1 MKTNKLSGAVMA
13 LLLPAAISLFSCSDD
28 EESIVVTDPVW
39 VTDAENLKDI
49 AGFYV
54 LNQGNYGKNNCT
66 FDRFVYSSGAYENNV
81 FLHANPT
88 AVMGLG
94 DTGNDIHVF
103 GGKLY
108 VAVNGSNLV
117 TVTDVNTAC
126 KKAEIEVPN
135 CRYFAND
142 GSNVYVSSY
151 VGQAGADPTD
161 RRGVVMRIDTRTYT
175 VTGTCEVGYQ
185 PEQMA
190 VAEGKL
196 YVANSG
202 GYRAMYGGDYDN
214 TVSVID
220 LSTFTLKGTIEV
232 AVNLF
237 GMQYDS
243 KHNQIFVSSQ
253 GNYMDIPSTISIIDP
268 VTDKVKGVI
277 DKACTNMAVNGD
289 SLYTYSTEWN
299 YVTNSYTNSFAVYD
313 IDRKEAVSTQ
323 FITDGTDSEIMCP
336 YGMAINPENGDIVIS
351 DARDYVSP
359 GRIYCYSRQGVRK
372 WTAVTGVI
380 PSSVAFIPKNKL

>member
-1 MKTNKLSGAVMA
+1 MKTNKLGGAVMA
-13 LLLPAAISLFSCSDD
+13 LLLSAAISLFSCSDD
-28 EESIVVTDPVW
+28 EDPIVITDPVW

-54 LNQGNYGKNNCT
+54 LNQGNFGNNNCT
-66 FDRFVYSSGAYENNV
+66 FDRFVYRSGAYENNV
-81 FLHANPT
+81 FLHANPS

-94 DTGNDIHVF
+94 DTGNDVHVF
-103 GGKLY
+103 DGKLY

-117 TVTDVNTAC
+117 TVADVYTAR
-126 KKAEIEVPN
+126 KIADIDVPN

-142 GSNVYVSSY
+142 GRYVYVSSY

-161 RRGVVMRIDTRTYT
+161 RHGVVMRIDPRTFT

-220 LSTFTLKGTIEV
+220 LSTFTLKCTIEV

-243 KHNQIFVSSQ
+243 RRNQIFVSSQ

-268 VTDKVKGVI
+268 VTDRVKGVI
-277 DKACTNMAVNGD
+277 DEACTNMAVCGN
-289 SLYTYSTEWN
+289 SLYMYCTEWN
-299 YVTNSYTNSFAVYD
+299 YVTNSYTNTFAVYD
-313 IDRKEAVSTQ
+313 IDRNEIVSDK
-323 FITDGTDSEIMCP
+323 FITDGTDSEIQCP
-336 YGMAINPENGDIVIS
+336 YGISINPENGDIVIS

-359 GRIYCYSRQGVRK
+359 GRVYCYNSQGVGR
-372 WTAVTGVI
+372 WMAVTGVI
-380 PSSVAFIPKNKL
+380 PSAIAFIPGK